1 MAQQV
6 KDPSQL
12 WLTFDLWPR
21 NLYMPWVL
29 AGKRGGGGGGEKRK
43 KAGRKK
49 EGGER
54 EREGRKGQKPF

>member
-1 MAQQV
+1 MAHIR
-6 KDPSQL
+6 S
-12 WLTFDLWPR
+12 
-21 NLYMPWVL
+21 L
-29 AGKRGGGGGGEKRK
+29 AQELVYAMGTGRKKGGRWGGEKRK